1 MDSNLKARL
10 TRLRHAT
17 SVIAAIRFGAAAVA
31 AGPLSGS
38 DANARDLGQWKN
50 NDPQVSQWFRALAQP
65 DTYPPISC
73 CGEADAY
80 WADKVE
86 IGSHGE
92 TIAVVTDDR
101 DDQPLMRM
109 HENIG
114 SRYVVPPN
122 KITRKDGNPTGHVLI
137 FLGAAEWLDGQR
149 QRPVLCYVMN
159 PSV

>member
-1 MDSNLKARL
+1 MDRNFNAGSMGLRL
-10 TRLRHAT
+10 AASLIA
-17 SVIAAIRFGAAAVA
+17 VAGFAAAAIVAGSISGPGAY
-31 AGPLSGS
+31 
-38 DANARDLGQWKN
+38 ARDLGQWQN

-86 IGSHGE
+86 IGPQGE

-101 DDQPLMRM
+101 DDEPLKRM
-109 HENIG
+109 HENVG

-122 KITRKDGNPTGHVLI
+122 KISRKDGNPTGHVLL
-137 FLGAAEWLDGQR
+137 FLGNVTWLGGQK

-159 PSV
+159 TGV